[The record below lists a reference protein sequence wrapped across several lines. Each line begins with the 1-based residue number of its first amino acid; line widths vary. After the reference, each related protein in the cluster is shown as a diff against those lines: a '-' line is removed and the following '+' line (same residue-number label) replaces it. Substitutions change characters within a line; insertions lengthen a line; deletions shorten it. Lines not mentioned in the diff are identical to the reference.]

1 MDSGHSNEARW
12 PNNTLLTY
20 TLPRTVKVRES
31 LGVRTDLIK
40 GTLQESRGD
49 NCDPMAQYLPDLRN
63 IPCGGI
69 VLLLEFFGK
78 YRRLTSGVRAG
89 RRRDN

>member
-31 LGVRTDLIK
+31 VD
-40 GTLQESRGD
+40 
-49 NCDPMAQYLPDLRN
+49 
-63 IPCGGI
+63 
-69 VLLLEFFGK
+69 VLLIMRENG
-78 YRRLTSGVRAG
+78 RSRLG
-89 RRRDN
+89 

>member
-31 LGVRTDLIK
+31 LGVGQKSIEVRI
-40 GTLQESRGD
+40 
-49 NCDPMAQYLPDLRN
+49 
-63 IPCGGI
+63 
-69 VLLLEFFGK
+69 LL
-78 YRRLTSGVRAG
+78 
-89 RRRDN
+89 

>member
-31 LGVRTDLIK
+31 VDVMPPENNK
-40 GTLQESRGD
+40 
-49 NCDPMAQYLPDLRN
+49 MA
-63 IPCGGI
+63 IA
-69 VLLLEFFGK
+69 
-78 YRRLTSGVRAG
+78 AG
-89 RRRDN
+89 ETNVIQ

>member
-31 LGVRTDLIK
+31 VDVVLIYM
-40 GTLQESRGD
+40 RGR
-49 NCDPMAQYLPDLRN
+49 A
-63 IPCGGI
+63 
-69 VLLLEFFGK
+69 
-78 YRRLTSGVRAG
+78 VRAKLDENVMA
-89 RRRDN
+89 RR

>member
-31 LGVRTDLIK
+31 VDVEAEPLRGVRL
-40 GTLQESRGD
+40 
-49 NCDPMAQYLPDLRN
+49 
-63 IPCGGI
+63 
-69 VLLLEFFGK
+69 
-78 YRRLTSGVRAG
+78 
-89 RRRDN
+89 

>member
-31 LGVRTDLIK
+31 VGVMRYASSMP
-40 GTLQESRGD
+40 QSSA
-49 NCDPMAQYLPDLRN
+49 MMS
-63 IPCGGI
+63 
-69 VLLLEFFGK
+69 V
-78 YRRLTSGVRAG
+78 
-89 RRRDN
+89 